1 MFWHLTSDIHNDKV
15 KRDIMMTGKMTSLK
29 YTFYEY

>member
-15 KRDIMMTGKMTSLK
+15 KIMMTGKNDFIKIYIS
-29 YTFYEY
+29 

>member
-15 KRDIMMTGKMTSLK
+15 NIMMTGKMTSLK

>member
-15 KRDIMMTGKMTSLK
+15 NIMMTGKNDFIKIYIS
-29 YTFYEY
+29 